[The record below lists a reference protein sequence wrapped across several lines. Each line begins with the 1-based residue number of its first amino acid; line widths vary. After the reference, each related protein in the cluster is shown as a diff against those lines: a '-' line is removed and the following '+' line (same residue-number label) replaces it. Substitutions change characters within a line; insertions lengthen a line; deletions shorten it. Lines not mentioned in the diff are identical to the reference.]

1 MLIQIVKIK
10 YIINQIAAMLAALG
24 SRLIGMSR
32 KMSGEVGLA
41 SLTPGQNYINQGINI
56 IQSLPTGSG
65 ACAAVALSPA
75 DGNLFIHSKRNS
87 FLLYLN
93 QYDTLQCL
101 RDKDLGRVIKGV
113 FRTVKG
119 EAQCVVEQ
127 SLKNTP
133 SMVSYRWLIN
143 QITIDEKKY
152 QSKCATNAEN
162 ALARWNKKKKKKAA
176 EAEKAGE
183 PEQKESAEAA
193 EAVEAKAVE
202 AKAVE
207 VVEAAE
213 TKTVEAKAVEAK
225 AAEAEVSPEDME
237 LANSWMAWFNKMLNV
252 NESCIP
258 KIRRMTPERVRK
270 LIYLGKK
277 YGKAVL
283 EEVVR
288 RAVQKDF
295 YNGRGK
301 NTHFIANI
309 DWLLVEKNFLN
320 VYDDKYY

>member
-41 SLTPGQNYINQGINI
+41 SLAPEQNYINQGINI

-75 DGNLFIHSKRNS
+75 DGNLFIQSKRNS

-93 QYDTLQCL
+93 QYDMLQCL
-101 RDKDLGRVIKGV
+101 RDKDLGRVIKGI

-119 EAQCVVEQ
+119 EDQCVVEQ

-133 SMVSYRWLIN
+133 SMVSYRTLIN
-143 QITIDEKKY
+143 QITIDERRY

-162 ALARWNKKKKKKAA
+162 ALARWNKKKKKAA

-183 PEQKESAEAA
+183 PEQKEGAEAA
-193 EAVEAKAVE
+193 KA
-202 AKAVE
+202 A
-207 VVEAAE
+207 
-213 TKTVEAKAVEAK
+213 EAK

>member
-75 DGNLFIHSKRNS
+75 EGNLFIQSKRNS

-119 EAQCVVEQ
+119 EDQCVVEQ
-127 SLKNTP
+127 SFKNTP
-133 SMVSYRWLIN
+133 SMISYRTLIN
-143 QITIDEKKY
+143 QITIDERRY

-162 ALARWNKKKKKKAA
+162 ALARWNKKKKKAA
-176 EAEKAGE
+176 EEADKAGE
-183 PEQKESAEAA
+183 PEQKESAEAVEAVDAAEAA
-193 EAVEAKAVE
+193 EAVEVAKAV
-202 AKAVE
+202 
-207 VVEAAE
+207 
-213 TKTVEAKAVEAK
+213 
-225 AAEAEVSPEDME
+225 EAEVSPEDMQ

>member
-75 DGNLFIHSKRNS
+75 ERNLFIQSKRNS

-93 QYDTLQCL
+93 QYDMLQCL
-101 RDKDLGRVIKGV
+101 RDKDLGRVIKGI

-119 EAQCVVEQ
+119 EDQCVVEQ

-143 QITIDEKKY
+143 QITIDERRY

-162 ALARWNKKKKKKAA
+162 ALARWNKKKKKAA

-183 PEQKESAEAA
+183 PEQKEVAEAV
-193 EAVEAKAVE
+193 EAVEAKA
-202 AKAVE
+202 AE

-213 TKTVEAKAVEAK
+213 TKTVEAEVKTEVTAVGNDDEP
-225 AAEAEVSPEDME
+225 EVSDEIME
-237 LANSWMAWFNKMLNV
+237 KAKEWQVWFNKTLDN
-252 NESCIP
+252 NESRIP
-258 KIRRMTPERVRK
+258 KIRRMTPKRAIMMKR
-270 LIYLGKK
+270 LADK
-277 YGKAVL
+277 YGNDKLVEVL
-283 EEVVR
+283 R
-288 RAVQKDF
+288 RAAQNDF
-295 YNGRGK
+295 LNGRGK
-301 NTHFIANI
+301 KAYFVAKI
-309 DWLLVEKNFLN
+309 DWLIKEENFLK
-320 VYDDKYY
+320 VYENEFY